1 MTPER
6 EAAIRTLLADCDG
19 EIDAYEYDAAARDLL
34 AALDEAR
41 RDLARMT
48 AERDAAESALG
59 AAHAT
64 LAEAHRLRV
73 ERDAALADCDGWKD
87 IADRRYALRSEL
99 EAALGIPHGPAEPDS
114 VEKAHARLRAILD
127 ERDAARAEEQVTRA
141 RWQSSLVSLRT
152 GTLERERDAAL
163 AREARLREAAAG
175 IETVGGRGL
184 TPESAAVLNAAL
196 GEVGPWPATATTW
209 LADRERAA
217 EERGRVEVLTAM
229 EVEAARKCALAN
241 EKIDDVRGLDPREAE
256 SYRSLMAQAGA
267 LDAVRDA
274 VCRAARE
281 K

>member
-6 EAAIRTLLADCDG
+6 EKHMRQIAG
-19 EIDAYEYDAAARDLL
+19 EVAEVM

-41 RDLARMT
+41 R
-48 AERDAAESALG
+48 ER
-59 AAHAT
+59 
-64 LAEAHRLRV
+64 
-73 ERDAALADCDGWKD
+73 DGWKD

-99 EAALGIPHGPAEPDS
+99 EAALGIPHGPAESDS

-184 TPESAAVLNAAL
+184 TPESAAILNAAL
-196 GEVGPWPATATTW
+196 EVGPWPATATTW

-217 EERGRVEVLTAM
+217 EERGAAGVLADERTAM
-229 EVEAARKCALAN
+229 EMGEALRARMAELRLSPRTVEQWAGVAADAL
-241 EKIDDVRGLDPREAE
+241 
-256 SYRSLMAQAGA
+256 
-267 LDAVRDA
+267 A
-274 VCRAARE
+274 VCRAARKE
-281 K
+281 GPR